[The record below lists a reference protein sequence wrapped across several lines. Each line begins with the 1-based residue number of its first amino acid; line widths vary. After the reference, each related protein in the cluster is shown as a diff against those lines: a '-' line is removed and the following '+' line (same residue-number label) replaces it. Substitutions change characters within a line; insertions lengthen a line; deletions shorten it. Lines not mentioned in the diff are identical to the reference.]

1 MKNLFL
7 LDKDIVYLNFGSFGA
22 CPKEIFEDYI
32 KWQYLLEKEP
42 VQFIAHNGINYVKT
56 ALNSLAD
63 YIHCDSSDLVFVP
76 NPTFAVNILAKNIKL
91 SPEDEILTT
100 NLEYG
105 ALDRTWNFYCNTSG
119 AKYVQQ
125 PISLPIQSKEA
136 FLKEFWKGYS
146 DKTKVVFIS
155 HITSSTALILPVKE
169 ICEEAK
175 KRGLLTIVDGAH
187 VPGHIDLDLSEIEA
201 DFYTG
206 ACHKWMMT
214 PKGCSFL
221 YAKPELQKMLDP
233 LIISWG
239 YESTSPSD
247 SQFFDYHQFNGTRD
261 FSAYLTVPKAIKF
274 MEKHNWKTV
283 AEDCKEKLL
292 SVAPTLFEVL
302 KTNPLA
308 PLNKEFYGQI
318 CSAEITT
325 PSPEKLK
332 ELLFNKYHIEIPI
345 MKHGDKCFIR
355 FSFQAFNTTNEI
367 AYLVQCIRE
376 IIKETD
382 LIQVN

>member
-42 VQFIAHNGINYVKT
+42 VQFIAYNGINYVKT

-63 YIHCDSSDLVFVP
+63 YIHCDSSNLVFVP

-105 ALDRTWNFYCNTSG
+105 ALDRTWNFYCNASG

-125 PISLPIQSKEA
+125 PISLPIQSKET

-175 KRGLLTIVDGAH
+175 KRGLITIVDGAH

-221 YAKPELQKMLDP
+221 YAKPEFQKMLYP

-274 MEKHNWKTV
+274 MEKHNWKKV

-367 AYLVQCIRE
+367 DYLVQCIRE